1 MKTLYF
7 ECNMGAA
14 GDMLMAALL
23 ELHSNPDDFMK
34 RLNRIGIPGTN
45 ITAEP
50 SLKCGIKGTH
60 ITVTINGEKEEEEHH
75 HSSFHTLG
83 HLIEHLNI
91 SDAVKKN
98 ALAVYKL
105 LAEAESQV
113 HGVPVNQIHFHE
125 VGEMDAVADIVGV
138 CMLIEELAPELIL
151 ASPVNLGSGYV
162 KCTHGILPVPA
173 PATAFILQ
181 NVPIYNNDTNGEL
194 CTPTGAA
201 LLKYFAK
208 KFCKMPVMKVAGIGY
223 GAGKKDFE
231 TTNCLRA
238 YMGNA
243 DSINEEVI
251 ELVCNLDDM
260 TPEALAFAQQ
270 LLLDKGALDVYTTP
284 IVMKKG
290 RAGFSFTCM
299 CRLNDRDKMLPL
311 IFKHTT
317 TLGVREYSSN
327 RYALQ
332 REQTEIETEFGKMRI
347 KTSQGFGTRKSKLEY
362 EDVAALAKK
371 HNCSLAKTEVCIK
384 YEKLKNYLRELGSI
398 AIAFSGGVDSTF
410 LLKTAHDVLGDCVI
424 AVTARSCS
432 FPKRELDEAAAFCNG
447 EGIAHIIFNSEE
459 LEIEGFSK
467 NPANRCYLCKR
478 ELFAK
483 ILTIAKE
490 HGISHIAEG
499 SNKDDEGDYRPGLT
513 AVAELGIKS
522 PLRYAELNK
531 QEIRLL
537 SKEINLPT
545 WNKQSYACLS
555 SRFPYGEEINP
566 ERLGI
571 IDKAEQFL
579 LDIGFHQVRVRYHG
593 NLARIET
600 DADGF
605 ALMSSQEIREKIQA
619 ALKEMGF
626 TYIALDLLGYRTGSM
641 NETLPLTPRIFLS
654 QCP

>member
-14 GDMLMAALL
+14 GDMLMAAML
-23 ELHSNPDDFMK
+23 ELHSNPADFLN
-34 RLNRIGIPGTN
+34 RLNSIGIPDTN

-50 SLKCGIKGTH
+50 SIKCGIKGTH
-60 ITVTINGEKEEEEHH
+60 ITVAIKHNHHHH
-75 HSSFHTLG
+75 HSDYHTLG

-91 SDAVKKN
+91 SETVKNN

-105 LAEAESQV
+105 LVEAESNV

-138 CMLIEELAPELIL
+138 CMLFEELAPELVL
-151 ASPVNLGSGYV
+151 ASPVNVGSGQV
-162 KCTHGILPVPA
+162 ECAHGILPVPA
-173 PATAFILQ
+173 PATALILQ
-181 NVPIYNNDTNGEL
+181 NIPIYSDAINGEL

-208 KFCKMPVMKVAGIGY
+208 EFRKMPVMNVAGIGY
-223 GAGKKDFE
+223 GMGKKNFE
-231 TTNCLRA
+231 KANCLRA
-238 YMGNA
+238 YMGNVDNA
-243 DSINEEVI
+243 NEEVI
-251 ELVCNLDDM
+251 ELVCNLDDI

-299 CRLNDRDKMLPL
+299 CKLNDRDKMLPL

-327 RYALQ
+327 RYTLQ
-332 REQTEIETEFGKMRI
+332 REQTEFGTVRI
-347 KTSQGFGTRKSKLEY
+347 KTSQGFGIRKSKLEY

-371 HNCSLAKTEVCIK
+371 HDHSIAETEVHIK
-384 YEKLKNYLRELGSI
+384 HKKLNDYLRELESI
-398 AIAFSGGVDSTF
+398 AVAFSGGVDSTF
-410 LLKTAHDVLGDCVI
+410 LLKIAHDVLGARVI

-432 FPKRELDEAAAFCNG
+432 FPKRELNEAVAFCKK
-447 EGIAHIIFNSEE
+447 EGIAHVIFDSEE

-467 NPANRCYLCKR
+467 NPANRCYLCKK
-478 ELFAK
+478 ELFTK

-490 HGISHIAEG
+490 YKILHIAEG

-537 SKEINLPT
+537 SKEMNLPT

-579 LDIGFHQVRVRYHG
+579 LDMGFRQIRVRYHG

-600 DADGF
+600 DEDGF
-605 ALMSSQEIREKIQA
+605 ALMSEQERREKIYA
-619 ALKEMGF
+619 ALKELGF
-626 TYIALDLLGYRTGSM
+626 TYIALDILGYRTGSM
-641 NETLPLTPRIFLS
+641 NETLPKGGN
-654 QCP
+654 